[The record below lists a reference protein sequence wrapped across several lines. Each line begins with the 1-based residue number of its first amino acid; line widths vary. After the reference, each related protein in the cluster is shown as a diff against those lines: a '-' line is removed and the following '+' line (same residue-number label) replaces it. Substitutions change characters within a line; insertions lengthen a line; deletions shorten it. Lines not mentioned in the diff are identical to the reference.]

1 MTVHVGSLHCQLM
14 TRSMHAQLVY
24 LIKWFR
30 IDQGYDTWQSSSGI
44 KALKLTAGIMMRYK
58 LRRRIFVNNCN
69 IFHECEGDV
78 LVFIMD
84 KSDMF
89 WSS

>member
-30 IDQGYDTWQSSSGI
+30 IDQGHDTWQSSNGI
-44 KALKLTAGIMMRYK
+44 KALKVDRQYNDEIQITTSYI
-58 LRRRIFVNNCN
+58 C
-69 IFHECEGDV
+69 
-78 LVFIMD
+78 
-84 KSDMF
+84 
-89 WSS
+89 

>member
-14 TRSMHAQLVY
+14 TRS
-24 LIKWFR
+24 
-30 IDQGYDTWQSSSGI
+30 IDQGHDTWQSSSGI
-44 KALKLTAGIMMRYK
+44 KALKLTASIMMRHK

-78 LVFIMD
+78 LVFIVD